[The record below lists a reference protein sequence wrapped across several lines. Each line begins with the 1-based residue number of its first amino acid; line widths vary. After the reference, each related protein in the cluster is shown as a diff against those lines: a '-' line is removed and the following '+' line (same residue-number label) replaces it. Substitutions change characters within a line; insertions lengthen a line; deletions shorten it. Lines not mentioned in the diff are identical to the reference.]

1 MCCGVVDTLPKK
13 RKNSSRPGTPAG
25 SGGRALAP
33 LPAPF
38 PFTGPNSFSSCSGG
52 RAASYR
58 IATQV
63 TYGMASAD
71 LRARGAGRPPSQLPP
86 ALCPICALGSAAL
99 LTGNLRLRPARRHPC
114 AAPRTRSGPAS
125 CSAPA
130 LRAADRAALR
140 SASAPAASPGVAAA
154 AAAPASPACLCPPR
168 LDRVERGA
176 GREAPL
182 PSLDNIPTR
191 IYQQSGYHPGY
202 AWAAHSLAHAYCCT
216 HCSCILL
223 CTLMQHAGPA
233 SGYHPVQ
240 DLDNSLHWYLQSVM
254 LCLLIPSAWIP
265 LPARY
270 PLDTSSLDTIQD
282 IAHFCT
288 LLHTLHFCIL
298 LCTLHTSAH
307 CTLLHT
313 ALTAHAHC
321 TLLHTSAQ
329 FCTLLHTAHTLTL
342 FSYTAVICVV

>member
-1 MCCGVVDTLPKK
+1 MQ
-13 RKNSSRPGTPAG
+13 RRPRRIVSHTH
-25 SGGRALAP
+25 SGYILHGIRLTCARAGRAGRLRSCPLRSAP
-33 LPAPF
+33 SAP
-38 PFTGPNSFSSCSGG
+38 
-52 RAASYR
+52 
-58 IATQV
+58 
-63 TYGMASAD
+63 SAVPP
-71 LRARGAGRPPSQLPP
+71 LR
-86 ALCPICALGSAAL
+86 
-99 LTGNLRLRPARRHPC
+99 GNLRLRPARRHPC

-125 CSAPA
+125 CSA

-140 SASAPAASPGVAAA
+140 SASAPTASPGVAAA

-216 HCSCILL
+216 HCSWILL
-223 CTLMQHAGPA
+223 CTLLLHAGPA

-240 DLDNSLHWYLQSVM
+240 DLDNSVHWYLQSVM